1 MVRNHAEGN
10 RLLKRII
17 LRAYLLGP
25 GRRIH
30 VRILPSAQ
38 HLQAVKQGAEHVR
51 GVIGRLAGKIL
62 EPVRALHDGARAFK
76 AHARIHVARRKIAH
90 GAVALRIILDEHQ
103 VPDFYALVG
112 ILVHQAALRIP
123 LRGQVHVQL
132 GTGAAGAGF
141 THHPEII
148 LHVPVH
154 DLHVRV
160 QPAGTEQLRPVI
172 PGLLVKL
179 SGIALALVR
188 RVYGGVQPFRREPP
202 PFHHQLPGPPDGFLL
217 EIIPEGPVPQ
227 HFKKRMVVGII
238 THILQVV
245 VLAAGADALLG
256 VRGAGGRPR
265 RSPYPQEIRN
275 KLVHAGISEQQSR
288 ALGHQRSR
296 GHDRVLFLAEKVQE
310 ALAYLGGGHHIN
322 NRKSKS
328 RRIMPVLTPLVN
340 R

>member
-1 MVRNHAEGN
+1 MVGNHAEGN
-10 RLLKRII
+10 RLLKGVVPR
-17 LRAYLLGP
+17 LHSLGT

-30 VRILPSAQ
+30 VRVLPAAQ
-38 HLQAVKQGAEHVR
+38 GLQTVEQGAEHVR
-51 GVIGRLAGKIL
+51 GVIGRLAGKIP

-76 AHARIHVARRKIAH
+76 THARIHVARRQIAH
-90 GAVALRIILDEHQ
+90 GAVALRIILDKHQ

-132 GTGAAGAGF
+132 GTRAAGAGF
-141 THHPEII
+141 PHHPEII

-160 QPAGTEQLRPVI
+160 QAAGTEQLRPVI
-172 PGLLVKL
+172 PCLLVKL
-179 SGIALALVR
+179 PGVALGLVR
-188 RVYGGVQPFRREPP
+188 GVHGGVQAFRGESP
-202 PFHHQLPGPPDGFLL
+202 PFHHQLPGPADGFLL

-227 HFKKRMVVGII
+227 HFKKRVVVGII

-256 VRGAGGRPR
+256 VRGAGGRPGG
-265 RSPYPQEIRN
+265 SPYAQEIRN
-275 KLVHAGISEQQSR
+275 KLVHAGICEQQTG
-288 ALGHQRSR
+288 ALGHQRSG
-296 GHDRVLFLAEKVQE
+296 GHDRVLFLAEKVQK

-328 RRIMPVLTPLVN
+328 RRIMPVPPPLVN